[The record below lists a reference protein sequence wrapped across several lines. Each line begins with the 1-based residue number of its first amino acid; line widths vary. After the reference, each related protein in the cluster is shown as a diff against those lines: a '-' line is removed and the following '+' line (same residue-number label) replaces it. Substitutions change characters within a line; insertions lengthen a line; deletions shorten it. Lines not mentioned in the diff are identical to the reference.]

1 MPGDEGNVKE
11 ATTSTTKQE
20 PSPCKENATGEKVER
35 SPTKTKPNSPLKP
48 KPDVKT
54 DLSVPLSLSSAHRS
68 SPKKNPWTKNPTPH
82 GEEKKKVSN
91 QETSLPAGDRA
102 TGKDAAQ
109 LTKSIR
115 IPKEEVLRCVCVC
128 VCVCACVCACVRASA
143 CACASSL
150 SRFFFSM
157 YGDHVKV
164 INTFS
169 MKYSFFLLKGE
180 FILSHARTHTHTHT
194 HARTHTCT
202 HTHMH
207 AHTHTHT
214 DV

>member
-1 MPGDEGNVKE
+1 MADEVRDKMPGDEGNVKE

-128 VCVCACVCACVRASA
+128 VRVCARACVRACVQARVPVPAA
-143 CACASSL
+143 CQDSSFQCMEIML
-150 SRFFFSM
+150 
-157 YGDHVKV
+157 K
-164 INTFS
+164 
-169 MKYSFFLLKGE
+169 LL
-180 FILSHARTHTHTHT
+180 ILFQ
-194 HARTHTCT
+194 
-202 HTHMH
+202 
-207 AHTHTHT
+207 
-214 DV
+214 